1 MLFGRVKSLCT
12 RPHANVTRK
21 TKERLDLT
29 RRFFTYMLVV
39 HFLMMVFVLLV
50 GVGMVH
56 LLMLFHFCSTSCHA
70 VKGVS
75 QFRDVAR
82 S

>member
-1 MLFGRVKSLCT
+1 
-12 RPHANVTRK
+12 
-21 TKERLDLT
+21 
-29 RRFFTYMLVV
+29 MLVV